1 MYMKLR
7 VAVFVIL
14 TSGLLF
20 FGSSLVRSE
29 DEIVLT
35 VTGQTENKRQNIRE
49 NILEQK
55 ENRIAIK
62 EELQLKKETKKAE
75 VEKIKEEVK
84 EKRETFRETLKAERE
99 ARKTKVEEMRE
110 TFKEKRDDF
119 KEKIETIKDEKKK
132 QLTEKIDDRMLTVNK
147 NQTAR
152 MTNALG
158 KLTEH
163 INKLE
168 ERVAQAKEKGIDVST
183 VETLIASAK
192 TAISTAL
199 AAVET
204 QAAKDYAFTITD
216 EENLGQSVKASHDAL
231 SQDLK
236 KAQELLVKAKEAVVA
251 AYKAAGTLEKI
262 IPTPTVVTP

>member
-1 MYMKLR
+1 MKRKVTLLIIIFLSFLAFYPFL
-7 VAVFVIL
+7 VKAESEL
-14 TSGLLF
+14 TAEQDSTLKDRIEAQKDKRA
-20 FGSSLVRSE
+20 SLE
-29 DEIVLT
+29 
-35 VTGQTENKRQNIRE
+35 VTRQAERE
-49 NILEQK
+49 V
-55 ENRIAIK
+55 
-62 EELQLKKETKKAE
+62 KKAE
-75 VEKIKEEVK
+75 MEKKKEEIK
-84 EKRETFRETLKAERE
+84 IKRETFKETLQAERE
-99 ARKTKVEEMRE
+99 ERKTKMEEMRE

-119 KEKIETIKDEKKK
+119 KEKIETIKDERKK
-132 QLTEKIDDRMLTVNK
+132 QLTEKIDNRMSTVNK

-183 VETLIASAK
+183 VEALITTAK

-204 QAAKDYAFTITD
+204 QATKDYAFTITD
-216 EENLGQSVKASHDAL
+216 EENLGQSVKASYDVL

-236 KAQELLVKAKEAVVA
+236 NTQGLLLKAKESVVA
-251 AYKAAGTLEKI
+251 AYKAAAALVKVT
-262 IPTPTVVTP
+262 PTPTVGVL

>member
-1 MYMKLR
+1 MKLK
-7 VAVFVIL
+7 AVLLLIL
-14 TSGLLF
+14 SSGLLF
-20 FGSSLVRSE
+20 FNCSLVKAK

-35 VTGQTENKRQNIRE
+35 ITGQADNKRRNIRE

-55 ENRIAIK
+55 E
-62 EELQLKKETKKAE
+62 TKKAE
-75 VEKIKEEVK
+75 VEKKKEGIK
-84 EKRETFRETLKAERE
+84 EKRENFKETLQIERE
-99 ARKTKVEEMRE
+99 ERKTKMEEIRE
-110 TFKEKRDDF
+110 SFKEKRDDF

-132 QLTEKIDDRMLTVNK
+132 QLTEKIDNRMSTVNK

-152 MTNALG
+152 MSNTLG

-168 ERVAQAKEKGIDVST
+168 ERVAQAKEKGVDVST
-183 VETLIASAK
+183 VETLISTAK

-216 EENLGQSVKASHDAL
+216 EKNLGQSVKASYDVL

-236 KAQELLVKAKEAVVA
+236 NTQELLVKAKEAVVA
-251 AYKAAGTLEKI
+251 AYKAVVLLEK
-262 IPTPTVVTP
+262 